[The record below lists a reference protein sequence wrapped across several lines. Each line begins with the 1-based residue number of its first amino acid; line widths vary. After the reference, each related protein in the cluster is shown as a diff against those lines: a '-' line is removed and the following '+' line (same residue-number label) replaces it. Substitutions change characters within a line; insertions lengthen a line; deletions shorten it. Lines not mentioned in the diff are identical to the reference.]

1 MVSKFQL
8 ITWGTLAIL
17 LVITILSTFVD
28 NLLGVFV
35 SKKSGGSNYGAVGAV
50 VGTIVGLAVANIV
63 GMLIGP
69 FIGAVLFEYL
79 FAKKNFN
86 DSLKSGWASF
96 IGFLLGTGLKVLIN
110 IGLIIFII
118 SKVL

>member
-1 MVSKFQL
+1 M

-28 NLLGVFV
+28 NLFGVFV

-69 FIGAVLFEYL
+69 FIAVLFEYL
-79 FAKKNFN
+79 VKKKESMIVLNQAGHH
-86 DSLKSGWASF
+86 LLA
-96 IGFLLGTGLKVLIN
+96 LLGTGLKVLIN
-110 IGLIIFII
+110 IGLIIFIM